1 MNYLCKVFKL
11 IYVFGKKVMDFFCVL
26 PMKKTLSK
34 WDVVYVI
41 VAVILSA
48 AVMLIDP
55 PSQHLHTA
63 SSFFKSSVREGFSW
77 VLVHT

>member
-1 MNYLCKVFKL
+1 
-11 IYVFGKKVMDFFCVL
+11 MDFFCVL

-55 PSQHLHTA
+55 PSQHFTQPHHFLNP
-63 SSFFKSSVREGFSW
+63 R
-77 VLVHT
+77 

>member
-1 MNYLCKVFKL
+1 
-11 IYVFGKKVMDFFCVL
+11 MDFFCVL

-63 SSFFKSSVREGFSW
+63 SSFFKSSVREGFYW

>member
-1 MNYLCKVFKL
+1 MNYLCKVFKC
-11 IYVFGKKVMDFFCVL
+11 VWKKKIMDFFCVL

-41 VAVILSA
+41 VAVIPSA
-48 AVMLIDP
+48 AVVLIDP

-63 SSFFKSSVREGFSW
+63 SSFF
-77 VLVHT
+77 